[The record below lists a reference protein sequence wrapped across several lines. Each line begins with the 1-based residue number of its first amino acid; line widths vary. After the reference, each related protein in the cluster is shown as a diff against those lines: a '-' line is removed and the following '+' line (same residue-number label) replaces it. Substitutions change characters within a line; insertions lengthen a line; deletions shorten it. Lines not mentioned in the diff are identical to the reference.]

1 MRVLEVSLSD
11 LEPPKKEYSGMK
23 AKTILAI
30 VVLLGI
36 VAIAG
41 AVPDQPNMQAA
52 RGNLIT
58 ARNELQK
65 ATPDKGGHRVNA
77 IGLVNS
83 AIAEVNAGIAFDR
96 RHNHATA
103 FTPEALFASAPDQ
116 PHMQNALNALE
127 NAKDNLNRAT
137 ADKGGHRAKAID
149 FVKDAISEVKKG
161 IDAGRN

>member
-1 MRVLEVSLSD
+1 
-11 LEPPKKEYSGMK
+11 MK
-23 AKTILAI
+23 AKTILAA
-30 VVLLGI
+30 VVLLAI

-52 RGNLIT
+52 RGNLQN
-58 ARNELQK
+58 AKNELQR

-96 RHNHATA
+96 RHNHPSA
-103 FTPEALFASAPDQ
+103 FTPEALFAGAPDQ
-116 PHMQNALNALE
+116 PHMQAALNALE

-137 ADKGGHRAKAID
+137 TDKGGHRNKALD
-149 FVKDAISEVKKG
+149 YVKDAISEVKKG
-161 IDAGRN
+161 IDSGRN

>member
-1 MRVLEVSLSD
+1 
-11 LEPPKKEYSGMK
+11 MK
-23 AKTILAI
+23 AKTIFAAI
-30 VVLLGI
+30 FLLGMA
-36 VAIAG
+36 AIAG

-52 RGNLIT
+52 RGNLMT
-58 ARNELQK
+58 AKSELQR
-65 ATPDKGGHRVNA
+65 ATADKGGHRAKA

-96 RHNHATA
+96 RHNHACA
-103 FTPEALFASAPDQ
+103 ITPETLFAGVPDQ

-137 ADKGGHRAKAID
+137 ADKGGHRARALD
-149 FVKDAISEVKKG
+149 YVKDAISEVKKG

>member
-1 MRVLEVSLSD
+1 
-11 LEPPKKEYSGMK
+11 MK
-23 AKTILAI
+23 ARKILAAMM
-30 VVLLGI
+30 LLGV

-52 RGNLIT
+52 KGNLLT
-58 ARNELQK
+58 AKTELQQ

-77 IGLVNS
+77 IGLVNN

-96 RHNHATA
+96 RHNHPSSL
-103 FTPEALFASAPDQ
+103 TPETLFAGAPDQ

-149 FVKDAISEVKKG
+149 LVKDAISEVKKG